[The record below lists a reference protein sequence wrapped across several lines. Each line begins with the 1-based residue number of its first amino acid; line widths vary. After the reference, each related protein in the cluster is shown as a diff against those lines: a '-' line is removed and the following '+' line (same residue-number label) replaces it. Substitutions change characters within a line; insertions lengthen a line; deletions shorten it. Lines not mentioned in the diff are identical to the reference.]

1 MKKKML
7 VMMALLFVAAVATSA
22 FAFGGGRGPGYGPCG
37 QGDARGLAALNL
49 TAEQTAQIKAMREA
63 HWKDMKP
70 LRDKM
75 FAKRDELRKLWLEP
89 NPDEGK
95 ILAAQKEMRSLREQ
109 MEDKMTAYRLEAV
122 KVLTPEQKEKMGSF
136 AGRGP
141 GHRRG
146 FGPMHGFGPAGPD
159 EGGCFG
165 APLGGPAK

>member
-1 MKKKML
+1 
-7 VMMALLFVAAVATSA
+7 
-22 FAFGGGRGPGYGPCG
+22 
-37 QGDARGLAALNL
+37 LAALNL
-49 TAEQTAQIKAMREA
+49 TAEQSAQIKAMREA

-89 NPDEGK
+89 NPEEGK
-95 ILAAQKEMRSLREQ
+95 ILAAQKEMRSLRDQ

-122 KVLTPEQKEKMGSF
+122 KILTPEQKEKIASF
-136 AGRGP
+136 TERRGP

-159 EGGCFG
+159 EAGCFG
-165 APLGGPAK
+165 TAVGAPAK